1 MVRSSTAPAASV
13 VIISYYLH
21 RRSAHCTVG
30 GPLQTNR
37 DMRRK
42 DMTMLHA
49 WKDYNERIQDSAGD
63 EDEDEEDGKA
73 S

>member
-1 MVRSSTAPAASV
+1 
-13 VIISYYLH
+13 
-21 RRSAHCTVG
+21 
-30 GPLQTNR
+30 
-37 DMRRK
+37 
-42 DMTMLHA
+42 MTMLHA